1 MSYYDSQ
8 WHMHMNT
15 HMRTGLLTR
24 MITQKA
30 NTMVVKLN
38 IYMNTHMRT
47 GLLTRMITQNANTT
61 VTSRRLKLYLP
72 THFILYDPK
81 KVSIVYKILLY

>member
-30 NTMVVKLN
+30 NT
-38 IYMNTHMRT
+38 
-47 GLLTRMITQNANTT
+47 T
-61 VTSRRLKLYLP
+61 VTNRRLKLYLP
-72 THFILYDPK
+72 TNFILYDPK
-81 KVSIVYKILLY
+81 KVSIIYKILLY